1 MRAAGRSRRARHSRE
16 WNSVHIFAC
25 FYCGWQAPCASVLTA
40 APSAMCSR
48 LPPQSVSRA
57 AAAAGA
63 AGAGG
68 QSATGSHVVL

>member
-1 MRAAGRSRRARHSRE
+1 MPPVKPYPEDTGVLISIKRR
-16 WNSVHIFAC
+16 FL
-25 FYCGWQAPCASVLTA
+25 YC
-40 APSAMCSR
+40 PSTHHTKKA
-48 LPPQSVSRA
+48 PPQSVGRA